1 MIRRFDDTQ
10 WATPTAA
17 PAASSAPGFVACS
30 ISQFPAPMQQL
41 WHAIYQTALTQ
52 AVMKAVEDNQP
63 TRYQRLVY
71 RVCLN

>member
-1 MIRRFDDTQ
+1 MTRRFDDTQ

-17 PAASSAPGFVACS
+17 PAASSVPGFVACN
-30 ISQFPAPMQQL
+30 INQYPAPMQQL

-63 TRYQRLVY
+63 TRYQRLVF